1 MTISSNGASITN
13 IKGFG
18 ITQSNSIFYMSIIV
32 PAPTNFKMID
42 HFREKSGAE
51 KRAQIS
57 LISDNEAALLYI
69 YSQIPTFI
77 LQNN

>member
-1 MTISSNGASITN
+1 MIITSNGASISD

-18 ITQSNSIFYMSIIV
+18 ITQSNDIFYMSMII
-32 PAPTNFKMID
+32 PIPTNFKMID

-57 LISDNEAALLYI
+57 LVGDNKAALVYI
-69 YSQIPTFI
+69 YSQIPIFT
-77 LQNN
+77 LKNN

>member
-1 MTISSNGASITN
+1 
-13 IKGFG
+13 
-18 ITQSNSIFYMSIIV
+18 
-32 PAPTNFKMID
+32 MID

-57 LISDNEAALLYI
+57 LVRDNKVALVYI
-69 YSQIPTFI
+69 YSQIPIFT